1 MGTNSK
7 LNNKPQDNGGEVDDF
22 TAILH
27 HKERFTSSSHRA
39 KYP

>member
-7 LNNKPQDNGGEVDDF
+7 LNNKPQDNDGEVDDF

-27 HKERFTSSSHRA
+27 HEERGDKNVDQGTD
-39 KYP
+39 K